1 MSQIKVFIAD
11 DFPLFRKGVASFLS
25 QDPIYEIIGEA
36 GDGLETVKEVL
47 SLKPDVVIMDINM
60 PKMNGIKAIERIM
73 EELPNT
79 KIVALSMYIDV
90 RYASEAFKAGACG
103 YVVKGSDVEELPIA
117 IKKIMS
123 GKLYSSPSLTDDLL
137 EDYVD
142 NMKNEGARNVF
153 GLTPR
158 EKEVLA
164 LICEGASA
172 KVISKRLCI
181 SENTVKTHR
190 THIMKKLDVKDKA
203 SLVRIA
209 LSKELVPL
217 DSD

>member
-11 DFPLFRKGVASFLS
+11 DFALYRKGVALFLS
-25 QDPIYEIIGEA
+25 RNPVYEIIGEA

-47 SLKPDVVIMDINM
+47 RLEPDVVIMDINM
-60 PKMNGIKAIERIM
+60 PKMNGIEATERIM
-73 EELPNT
+73 EERPNI
-79 KIVALSMYIDV
+79 KILALSMYDDV
-90 RYASEAFKAGACG
+90 RYASEAFKAGARG

-117 IKKIMS
+117 IEKIMS
-123 GKLYSSPSLTDDLL
+123 GKLYSSPSVTDGLL

-142 NMKNEGARNVF
+142 NMKNEGARNIF

-158 EKEVLA
+158 EKEVLK

-172 KVISKRLCI
+172 KVISKELYI

-190 THIMKKLDVKDKA
+190 AHIMKKLDVKDKA

-209 LSKELVPL
+209 LSKELVSLNL
-217 DSD
+217 D

>member
-1 MSQIKVFIAD
+1 MSHIRVFIAD
-11 DFPLFRKGVASFLS
+11 DFALYRKGVAMFLS
-25 QDPIYEIIGEA
+25 KDPVYEIIGEA
-36 GDGLETVKEVL
+36 GDGLKTVKEVL
-47 SLKPDVVIMDINM
+47 RLKPDVVIMDINM
-60 PKMNGIKAIERIM
+60 PKMNGIEAIECIM
-73 EELPNT
+73 EELPDT
-79 KIVALSMYIDV
+79 KILALSMYDDV
-90 RYASEAFKAGACG
+90 RYTSDAFKAGACG

-123 GKLYSSPSLTDDLL
+123 GKLYSSPSVTDDLM

-142 NMKNEGARNVF
+142 NMKNKGTRNIF

-158 EKEVLA
+158 ELEVLK

-172 KVISKRLCI
+172 KVISKKLYI

-190 THIMKKLDVKDKA
+190 AHIMKKLDVKDKA

-209 LSKELVPL
+209 LSKALVSL